1 MAKLTTA
8 ARKRL
13 PKGDFLGPDRT
24 FPANNPSH
32 ARAAISGATRAK
44 NAGNISASEADTIQR
59 KARAKLGKRK
69 KGARRP
75 QMALGSKFK

>member
-1 MAKLTTA
+1 MKLSTK

-13 PKGDFLGPDRT
+13 PKSDFLGPDRT

-44 NAGNISASEADTIQR
+44 NAGNISASEAKTIQR
-59 KARAKLGKRK
+59 KARAKLKRGKAKVRK
-69 KGARRP
+69 AVR
-75 QMALGSKFK
+75 LGDRFK